1 MSGAMLRKD
10 NRCAMNDAMN
20 GQKLVIKNNYI
31 CAPSRI
37 VLSG

>member
-20 GQKLVIKNNYI
+20 GQKLVIKNDYI
-31 CAPSRI
+31 YAPSRI